1 MPDRLLVCTDL
12 DRTLI
17 PNGAQPESPGA
28 RPLLRGLVARPEV
41 RLTYVTGR
49 HQELVEEAM
58 AEYALPAPDFVIGDV
73 GTSIYSVNDHDWKP
87 WAAWHDVLFSAWG
100 HTDGPGMLR
109 LFSDEPELTP
119 QEDAKQGRFKC
130 SFYTPVS
137 IDSSNLQQRMQERL
151 ERENL
156 TARIIWSIDDNRQLG
171 LIDVVP
177 ADASK
182 LHALRF
188 LMQHEDFDLSN
199 TVFAG
204 DSGNDL
210 EVLTSDIPAV
220 LVANA
225 TESIRAEAREQA
237 MAAGTEQALY
247 AATGGFRGMNG
258 NYSAGLLEGLVHFM
272 PETDSWIKEQS
283 N

>member
-17 PNGAQPESPGA
+17 PNGSQPESPRA

-49 HQELVEEAM
+49 DRGLVEEAM
-58 AEYALPAPDFVIGDV
+58 AEYRLPAPDFVIGDV
-73 GTSIYSVNDHDWKP
+73 GTSIFSVQGHEWSP
-87 WAAWHDVLFSAWG
+87 WSTWHDVLFAAWG
-100 HTDGPGMLR
+100 HTDGPGMLA

-130 SFYTPVS
+130 SFYAPVS
-137 IDSSNLQQRMQERL
+137 IDSSSLQQRMLERL

-156 TARIIWSIDDNRQLG
+156 AARIIWSIDDNRQLG

-182 LHALRF
+182 LHALRL
-188 LMQHEDFDLSN
+188 LMQHADFGLSN
-199 TVFAG
+199 TLFAG

-210 EVLTSDIPAV
+210 EVLTSDISAV

-225 TESIRAEAREQA
+225 TESIRTQAREQA
-237 MAAGTEQALY
+237 RAAGTEPAFY
-247 AATGGFRGMNG
+247 AATGGFRNMNG

-272 PETDSWIKEQS
+272 PETDNWIKEQS
-283 N
+283 D